1 MTLANKMTLV
11 RMICLPFVVLFLFRW
26 GAAGKIISLVIFL
39 LASLSDLL
47 DGWLA
52 RRTNTVT
59 SMGKIMDPVAD
70 KILIFGIFICFVQ
83 LNLIP
88 FWMVIIIMARDF
100 LVMALRVKLAAQK
113 LILAAI
119 PVARIKTTFEYL
131 VVFFVLSSL
140 AGKELG
146 VQFWRAEM
154 VSISLMAGAV
164 ALALVS
170 GLQYWFDHRRHLA

>member
-1 MTLANKMTLV
+1 
-11 RMICLPFVVLFLFRW
+11 
-26 GAAGKIISLVIFL
+26 
-39 LASLSDLL
+39 
-47 DGWLA
+47 
-52 RRTNTVT
+52 
-59 SMGKIMDPVAD
+59 
-70 KILIFGIFICFVQ
+70 
-83 LNLIP
+83 
-88 FWMVIIIMARDF
+88 
-100 LVMALRVKLAAQK
+100 

-119 PVARIKTTFEYL
+119 PVAKIKTTFEYL
-131 VVFFVLSSL
+131 VVFFILSSL